1 MLFSN
6 VSCKL
11 DNSLHSFHF
20 SFNVNIKV
28 LFFDLREQEEMDRT
42 RISSV
47 RIFWDVVFEGLINI
61 FCQERR
67 IRGLDE

>member
-1 MLFSN
+1 MLFSD

-20 SFNVNIKV
+20 SFNVGIKV
-28 LFFDLREQEEMDRT
+28 HFFDLREHEEMDRT
-42 RISSV
+42 CVSSI

-61 FCQERR
+61 FCQERCV
-67 IRGLDE
+67 RGLDE